1 MHSIGR
7 GRISLWLSIP
17 VLLLA
22 HALCAASTTVTAPK
36 SVTSQPATSKT
47 LASKPA
53 ASKSK
58 KARTSKAAR
67 SSKSAAASRL
77 PAIRSNSILVIDGR
91 DSSVLLS
98 KNADVAAPIASITKL
113 MTALVVLAAKLP
125 LDEPIKVTKEDRA
138 TEKGDASRLPIG
150 TTLTRGDLMHLALMS
165 SENRAAHALGRSYPG
180 GIEAFIPAMNAKAQE
195 LGMTRAHFSDPT
207 GLSDE
212 NVASPEDLIKLVNA
226 AARNPVIRAYST
238 DREHEIVAGRHK
250 LGYRNTNSLVNKSD
264 WEILVQ
270 KTGYTNAAGRCL
282 VLKAMIQDRPVT
294 MVLLNSFGKLTRVA
308 DASRV
313 RKWVE
318 AAEPGSTL
326 ASRDR

>member
-7 GRISLWLSIP
+7 GRISLWLSVP

-22 HALCAASTTVTAPK
+22 HALCVASTTATASK
-36 SVTSQPATSKT
+36 PATSKAAT
-47 LASKPA
+47 GKTA
-53 ASKSK
+53 ASKTKTAHAS
-58 KARTSKAAR
+58 TAAR
-67 SSKSAAASRL
+67 SKAGAVAGL
-77 PAIRSNSILVIDGR
+77 PAIRSNSILVVDGR

-98 KNADVAAPIASITKL
+98 KNADVPAPIASITKL
-113 MTALVVLAAKLP
+113 MTALVVLDAKLP
-125 LDEPIKVTKEDRA
+125 LDEPIKVTNQDRA

-180 GIEAFIPAMNAKAQE
+180 GIEAFIPAMNAKARA
-195 LGMTRAHFSDPT
+195 LGMKHAHFADPT
-207 GLSDE
+207 GLSDN

-226 AARNPVIRAYST
+226 AARDPVIRAYST
-238 DREHEIVAGRHK
+238 DREHEIVAGRSK

-264 WEILVQ
+264 WDILVQ

-282 VLKAMIQDRPVT
+282 VMKAMIQDRPVI

-313 RKWVE
+313 KKWME
-318 AAEPGSTL
+318 AAESGSTL
-326 ASRDR
+326 ASSGR

>member
-7 GRISLWLSIP
+7 GRISLWLSVP

-22 HALCAASTTVTAPK
+22 HALCAASTTAT
-36 SVTSQPATSKT
+36 TSKPATTKTATSKT
-47 LASKPA
+47 A
-53 ASKSK
+53 ASKTK
-58 KARTSKAAR
+58 TTHATAAR
-67 SSKSAAASRL
+67 SKAGAVPRL

-98 KNADVAAPIASITKL
+98 KNADVPAPIASITKL
-113 MTALVVLAAKLP
+113 MTALVVLDAKLP
-125 LDEPIKVTKEDRA
+125 LDEPIKVTKDDRA

-180 GIEAFIPAMNAKAQE
+180 GIEAFIPAMNAKARA
-195 LGMTRAHFSDPT
+195 LGMKHAHFADPT
-207 GLSDE
+207 GLSDN

-226 AARNPVIRAYST
+226 AARDPVIRAYST
-238 DREHEIVAGRHK
+238 DREHEIVAGRSK
-250 LGYRNTNSLVNKSD
+250 LGYRNTNSLVNKAD
-264 WEILVQ
+264 WDILVQ

-282 VLKAMIQDRPVT
+282 VMKAMIQDRPVT

-313 RKWVE
+313 RKWME
-318 AAEPGSTL
+318 AAESNSTL
-326 ASRDR
+326 ASSGS